1 MCGEPVYSTLR
12 TFIGGDKVD
21 KKVVVNK
28 NVISQSSSI
37 EMKKKTSLFK
47 RMNKHKMFYLFIAP
61 FFILFLTFS
70 LFPIIA
76 SFFLGFTEWNGMGT
90 PEWVGFE
97 NYVRLF
103 HDPIF
108 IKSLLNTLYIWFFSS
123 VLTLGLAF
131 ILAYM
136 VNYYIKRAKGFYRV
150 VFLFPLLVAPA
161 LTAVMISV
169 IFSTNSGVMNLFLSF
184 FMEGDAHIEWLRSE
198 TLIKPLIVLIVI
210 WRWTGYHFILFLAG
224 LQTISS
230 EVYEAAKIDG
240 ASGAQI
246 MRKITLP
253 LMLPIIMVSVLT
265 ATVGGIQTFDE
276 PYVLTQGS
284 GGTNDAG
291 LSMAMYLY
299 QNAFEYFDFGM
310 ASAQSYILFA
320 IILLFTL
327 INSRYLRNRT

>member
-1 MCGEPVYSTLR
+1 MERNV
-12 TFIGGDKVD
+12 IVD
-21 KKVVVNK
+21 K
-28 NVISQSSSI
+28 NVISQSRSI
-37 EMKKKTSLFK
+37 ETVKKTSLLR
-47 RMNKHKMFYLFIAP
+47 RMKKYKMFYFFIAP
-61 FFILFLTFS
+61 FFILFSVFS

-76 SFFLGFTEWNGMGT
+76 SFFIGFTEWNGMGT

-103 HDPIF
+103 HDPVF
-108 IKSLLNTLYIWFFSS
+108 IKSLLNTLYIWFFST

-131 ILAYM
+131 ILAFM
-136 VNYYIKRAKGFYRV
+136 VNYYIRRAKNFYRV

-169 IFSTNSGVMNLFLSF
+169 IFSTNSGIVNMFLSF
-184 FMEGDAHIEWLRSE
+184 FVEGTVKIEWLRSE
-198 TLIKPLIVLIVI
+198 ALVKPLIVLIIV

-230 EVYEAAKIDG
+230 DVYEAAKIDG
-240 ASGAQI
+240 ATGGQI
-246 MRKITLP
+246 LRKITLP

-265 ATVGGIQTFDE
+265 ATVGGIQVFDE

-299 QNAFEYFDFGM
+299 QNAFEYFDFGI

-320 IILLFTL
+320 IILIFTL

>member
-1 MCGEPVYSTLR
+1 MDR
-12 TFIGGDKVD
+12 
-21 KKVVVNK
+21 KVVVNER
-28 NVISQSSSI
+28 VISQNSLTEI
-37 EMKKKTSLFK
+37 NKNTSLLR

-97 NYVRLF
+97 NYARLF
-103 HDPIF
+103 HDPVF
-108 IKSLLNTLYIWFFSS
+108 IKSLLNTLYIWLFST

-131 ILAYM
+131 VLAYM
-136 VNYYIKRAKGFYRV
+136 VNYYIRRAKGFYRV

-169 IFSTNSGVMNLFLSF
+169 IFSTNSGMMNMVLSLFV
-184 FMEGDAHIEWLRSE
+184 EGNVQIEWLRSE
-198 TLIKPLIVLIVI
+198 TWIKPLIVLIII

-230 EVYEAAKIDG
+230 DIYEAAKIDG
-240 ASGAQI
+240 ATGGQI

-253 LMLPIIMVSVLT
+253 LMLPIMMVSVLT

-299 QNAFEYFDFGM
+299 QNAFEYFEFGL

-320 IILLFTL
+320 LILIFTL

>member
-1 MCGEPVYSTLR
+1 MDRNV
-12 TFIGGDKVD
+12 IVD
-21 KKVVVNK
+21 KNL
-28 NVISQSSSI
+28 ISQTSSI
-37 EMKKKTSLFK
+37 EVTKKTSLLS
-47 RMNKHKMFYLFIAP
+47 RMKKYKMFYFFIAP
-61 FFILFLTFS
+61 FFILFSVFS

-76 SFFLGFTEWNGMGT
+76 SFFIGFTEWNGMGT

-97 NYVRLF
+97 NYVRLY
-103 HDPIF
+103 HDPVF
-108 IKSLLNTLYIWFFSS
+108 IKSLLNTLYIWFFST

-131 ILAYM
+131 ILAFM
-136 VNYYIKRAKGFYRV
+136 VNYYIRRAKGFYRV

-169 IFSTNSGVMNLFLSF
+169 IFSTNSGIMNMFLSLF
-184 FMEGDAHIEWLRSE
+184 VEGNVNIEWLRSE
-198 TLIKPLIVLIVI
+198 KWVKPLIVLIII

-224 LQTISS
+224 LQTISGD
-230 EVYEAAKIDG
+230 VYEAAKIDG
-240 ASGAQI
+240 ASGGQI

-265 ATVGGIQTFDE
+265 ATVGGIQIFDE

-299 QNAFEYFDFGM
+299 QNAFEYFEFGM
-310 ASAQSYILFA
+310 ASAQSYILFG
-320 IILLFTL
+320 IILIFTL
-327 INSRYLRNRT
+327 INTKFLRNRT